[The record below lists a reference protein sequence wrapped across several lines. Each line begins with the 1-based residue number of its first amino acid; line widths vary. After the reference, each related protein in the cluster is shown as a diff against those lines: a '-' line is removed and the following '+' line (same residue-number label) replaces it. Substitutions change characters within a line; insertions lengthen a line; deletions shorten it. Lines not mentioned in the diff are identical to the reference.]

1 MPPLDLSSFLDNLL
15 TAFREGDPQ
24 ADAKTL
30 EADNVLRVR
39 AGYEAIARG
48 DFDAFAGCIHEDV
61 QMEIHGPRINA
72 FVGKS
77 RGREPVRDMVRKNFS
92 QVEEQRPE
100 ILSLVAQGDTVVLY
114 GRETGRY
121 RPTGQRYDLHWV
133 QLFTLRDG
141 LIVRFRQV
149 TDTSPVHANILR

>member
-1 MPPLDLSSFLDNLL
+1 MSLPDLSSFLDHLL

-24 ADAKTL
+24 ANAKTV
-30 EADNVLRVR
+30 EADNVLRIR
-39 AGYEAIARG
+39 AAYEAVAR
-48 DFDAFAGCIHEDV
+48 DDYDAFARCLHDDV
-61 QMEIHGPRINA
+61 EMEVYGPKINA

-77 RGREPVRDMVRKNFS
+77 RGREQVRDTVRKNFS

-100 ILSLVAQGDTVVLY
+100 LLTVVGQGDTVVIF
-114 GRETGRY
+114 GRETGRF

-141 LIVRFRQV
+141 LIVRIRQV